1 MLTLVSVDNLIIVVT
16 MPPVITTA
24 VTVSAVVAGA
34 IVEP

>member
-1 MLTLVSVDNLIIVVT
+1 MLMLVAVDNLTIVVT

-24 VTVSAVVAGA
+24 VTVPAVVAGA